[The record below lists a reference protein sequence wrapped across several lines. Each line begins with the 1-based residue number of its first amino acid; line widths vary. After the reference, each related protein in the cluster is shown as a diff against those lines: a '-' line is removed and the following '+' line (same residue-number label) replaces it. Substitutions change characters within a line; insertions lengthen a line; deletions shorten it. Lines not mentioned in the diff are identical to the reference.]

1 MIATLLLASL
11 GNAQATVDPLCQDVA
26 DAGAPGDYDEQ
37 AQADFLLNYYAM
49 VTTLS
54 PNHGPTGDDP
64 GHGTVGVELLGIPP
78 LSCERRLVLNYTKT
92 EDTNKSPVIPRIR
105 LSFTFP
111 ELGAWELYSGIS
123 YVMPFSVMNVR
134 NVLIGGELGAG
145 RTFSMPMTK
154 SGHKRSFQLGAR
166 YHATMLKVVGEVA
179 TPFSEDDEAFDD
191 LYLGSTMGFD
201 VMAGL
206 EVGSFLPYLSVGV
219 ADASTFF
226 YIGDDDFIGNNY
238 SPYFGPTVS
247 LGTEA
252 DVLDWLYLAG
262 EVYYAPGAVLTG
274 RIRAAYKL

>member
-11 GNAQATVDPLCQDVA
+11 GSAQAFVDPACQEVA
-26 DAGAPGDYDEQ
+26 DAGPPADYDEQ

-78 LSCERRLVLNYTKT
+78 LSCERRLVLNYSKT
-92 EDTNKSPVIPRIR
+92 EDTNKSPIIPRIR

-111 ELGAWELYSGIS
+111 EIGAWQLYSGLT
-123 YVMPFSVMNVR
+123 YVMPFSVMDVR
-134 NVLIGGELGAG
+134 NVLIGGEIGAG
-145 RTFSMPMTK
+145 R
-154 SGHKRSFQLGAR
+154 SFGDLQVGAR
-166 YHATMLKVVGEVA
+166 YHASMLKVIGEVA

-191 LYLGSTMGFD
+191 LYLGSTMGLD
-201 VMAGL
+201 LMAGL

-226 YIGDDDFIGNNY
+226 YIGDDDFIGNNFN
-238 SPYFGPTVS
+238 PYFGPTVS